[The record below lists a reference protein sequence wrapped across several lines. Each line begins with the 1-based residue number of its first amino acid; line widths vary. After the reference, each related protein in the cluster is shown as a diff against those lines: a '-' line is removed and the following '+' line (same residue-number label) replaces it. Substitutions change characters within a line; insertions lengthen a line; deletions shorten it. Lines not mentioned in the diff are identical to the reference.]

1 MRVLV
6 VIAAMWATSD
16 GVSAAAAER
25 GGAVA
30 ALGAACDGWVAGWLL
45 INLVYYGQNHYRT
58 KGSVHS

>member
-1 MRVLV
+1 VLA

-30 ALGAACDGWVAGWLL
+30 ALRAACGGWVVGWLL
-45 INLVYYGQNHYRT
+45 IVLCNVEDIAAARG
-58 KGSVHS
+58 